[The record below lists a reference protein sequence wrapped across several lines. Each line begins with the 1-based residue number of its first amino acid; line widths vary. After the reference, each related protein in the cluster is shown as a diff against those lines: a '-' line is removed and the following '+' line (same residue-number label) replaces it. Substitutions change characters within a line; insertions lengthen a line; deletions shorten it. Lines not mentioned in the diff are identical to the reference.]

1 MRLGR
6 ACSRASRASRRASSW
21 ALRVGVMDPL
31 YNGSYTLSSLTCQVF
46 ALFEK
51 FRGYGV
57 STDSGRGAGPPK
69 GGQGGRVAGGGG
81 GGGGAG
87 TQRCGGARGQRPR
100 GADAQGG

>member
-57 STDSGRGAGPPK
+57 STDSGRGAGEPGGEPA
-69 GGQGGRVAGGGG
+69 GAQGLGPGARPWERGQGAAAATAGGEVLRDG
-81 GGGGAG
+81 
-87 TQRCGGARGQRPR
+87 
-100 GADAQGG
+100 